1 MPFMESVL
9 SVSNRLPHSGERGI
23 LHQSNIPGTI
33 FAKKSNLLLV
43 ENVSSCLM
51 FVVVVVAVVGNWT
64 LDLMTPLD
72 DLTLNF
78 DLTKVRL
85 CLVYP

>member
-1 MPFMESVL
+1 MTNPEHCLTSPF
-9 SVSNRLPHSGERGI
+9 
-23 LHQSNIPGTI
+23 T
-33 FAKKSNLLLV
+33 LLLYTNFYLEIVIFIAYV
-43 ENVSSCLM
+43 EHVSSCLM

>member
-1 MPFMESVL
+1 M
-9 SVSNRLPHSGERGI
+9 RD
-23 LHQSNIPGTI
+23 T
-33 FAKKSNLLLV
+33 V
-43 ENVSSCLM
+43 EHVSSCLM
-51 FVVVVVAVVGNWT
+51 FFVVVVAVVGNWT

>member
-1 MPFMESVL
+1 MNQKKFTRLMGYKIESM
-9 SVSNRLPHSGERGI
+9 RLAEH
-23 LHQSNIPGTI
+23 
-33 FAKKSNLLLV
+33 
-43 ENVSSCLM
+43 VSSCLM
-51 FVVVVVAVVGNWT
+51 FVVVVVVAVVGNWT

>member
-1 MPFMESVL
+1 MIIRDTVCIFLKSSSSAIFNVKTDL
-9 SVSNRLPHSGERGI
+9 
-23 LHQSNIPGTI
+23 QSAGFYRTDG
-33 FAKKSNLLLV
+33 V
-43 ENVSSCLM
+43 EHVSSCLV
-51 FVVVVVAVVGNWT
+51 FVVVVVVAVVGNWT
-64 LDLMTPLD
+64 LDLMTPWD

>member
-1 MPFMESVL
+1 MY
-9 SVSNRLPHSGERGI
+9 
-23 LHQSNIPGTI
+23 
-33 FAKKSNLLLV
+33 V
-43 ENVSSCLM
+43 EHVSSCLV
-51 FVVVVVAVVGNWT
+51 FVVVVVVAVVGNWT
-64 LDLMTPLD
+64 LDLMTPWD